1 MIIQKSNEGNSAVI
15 SQRYGY
21 LKKQEY
27 ILMTK
32 YILLKMKLY

>member
-1 MIIQKSNEGNSAVI
+1 MIIQKSHEGNSAVI

-32 YILLKMKLY
+32 ASLLKMKLY